1 MLHNAETLI
10 NQGIGRFSTIP
21 QLYTYATSIDSYSIS
36 GQYNGGILPDQ
47 CRAFI
52 VSSTEFVWFVEA
64 YDVVE
69 SALGSDPEV
78 PKITLENKRIYPAK
92 VSGIN
97 LASLVADT
105 ITWREG
111 VINSTNR
118 FSSSIAFR
126 PGFGQT
132 ILSDLSRPVKSVS
145 VLKNDLGL
153 ATAVVGQHFAGSLG
167 RLMSIAV
174 KVDKTKAALYDAS
187 QKKKKSLNSQDYEQ
201 IPTYPT
207 YDIYSNT
214 GGY

>member
-1 MLHNAETLI
+1 MLNSAEDQTY
-10 NQGIGRFSTIP
+10 QAMGHFSTIP
-21 QLYTYATSIDSYSIS
+21 QCYTPSGVIDSYATTAF
-36 GQYNGGILPDQ
+36 GLLPGQ
-47 CRAFI
+47 CRAFL
-52 VSSTEFVWFVEA
+52 VSSTEFVWFIES

-69 SALGSDPEV
+69 SALGSGPEIT
-78 PKITLENKRIYPAK
+78 KITLENKKIYPAK

-97 LASLVADT
+97 LASLVAGT

-111 VINSTNR
+111 LINSVNR
-118 FSSSIAFR
+118 YDNTIAFR

-132 ILSDLSRPVKSVS
+132 ILSDLSRPIKSVS
-145 VLKNDLGL
+145 VLTNNLGL
-153 ATAVVGQHFAGSLG
+153 IGAVVGEHFAGPLG

-187 QKKKKSLNSQDYEQ
+187 QSKKKKKSLNSQDYEQ

-207 YDIYSNT
+207 YDIYSS